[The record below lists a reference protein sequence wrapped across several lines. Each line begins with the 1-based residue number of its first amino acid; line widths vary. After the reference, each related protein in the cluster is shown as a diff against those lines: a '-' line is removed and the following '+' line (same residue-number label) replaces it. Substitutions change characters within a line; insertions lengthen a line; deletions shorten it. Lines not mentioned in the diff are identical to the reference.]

1 MENTESDSQKTKKN
15 EKLKKG
21 ARKTAEKEHNESDHS
36 QDKKEE
42 EHNQEEQSEEDK
54 SARGK
59 RKAKKAETSQK
70 KQKIEEIVEEW
81 IEEPFYEGTT
91 AHYRG
96 CIVEGESYFLNDAVQ
111 LKSPEGDKPYVG
123 RIVSLWAS
131 TKGKGAKKK
140 TQSFCKIQWFYRM
153 EDLPKSLKAKS
164 DGERHIFSSDHFDD
178 NHIGSIMK
186 KCHIQRSSDIPD
198 LQQYISHD
206 DHYYFDKLFKEEDVA
221 LIDV

>member
-36 QDKKEE
+36 QDKKEK

-54 SARGK
+54 SSRGK
-59 RKAKKAETSQK
+59 RKAKKTETSQK
-70 KQKIEEIVEEW
+70 KQKIEEVEEW